1 MAINYSLA
9 KLNAKFGE
17 KSDGKF
23 YARAQVN
30 STTNLKEFSQ
40 LIASQTTVSRADVS
54 AVLISSVENL
64 IMELKR
70 GNQVEF
76 GELGKF
82 RVQLMSEGTEKAS
95 DFTANKITGIRIQFV
110 PGEDLD
116 DLFSKLEFTP
126 VASRLVQKAA
136 LKAEKAGATI
146 IDINEAK
153 TNARRTTLART
164 RMILT
169 RRKRIRLRQVTR
181 TLRARTTQVLGQR
194 IRTTQALEPR
204 GTTRVVRPTDLQS
217 CSGKDR
223 VPSSG
228 NVTS

>member
-9 KLNAKFGE
+9 KLNPGLA

-30 STTNLKEFSQ
+30 ATTNLKEFSQ

-153 TNARRTTLART
+153 ANAKKDHAGSDSDDSD
-164 RMILT
+164 
-169 RRKRIRLRQVTR
+169 KK
-181 TLRARTTQVLGQR
+181 
-194 IRTTQALEPR
+194 EEDKN
-204 GTTRVVRPTDLQS
+204 PTGD
-217 CSGKDR
+217 KDSETKDN
-223 VPSSG
+223 PSSG
-228 NVTS
+228 SEDKDNPSSGTEGDNQGGQTDGPTQLD

>member
-9 KLNAKFGE
+9 KLNPGLA

-30 STTNLKEFSQ
+30 ATTNLKEFSQ

-110 PGEDLD
+110 PGEDLE

-136 LKAEKAGATI
+136 LKAEKEGAKI
-146 IDINEAK
+146 IDISEAK
-153 TNARRTTLART
+153 ANGKKDTSDSDKNTSGDDTSDT
-164 RMILT
+164 D
-169 RRKRIRLRQVTR
+169 K
-181 TLRARTTQVLGQR
+181 G
-194 IRTTQALEPR
+194 
-204 GTTRVVRPTDLQS
+204 GTSTPDTGNDNPG
-217 CSGKDR
+217 SGTGGSQGSED
-223 VPSSG
+223 G
-228 NVTS
+228 DDHTEY

>member
-153 TNARRTTLART
+153 TNAKKDNAGSDSDDSDKKEEDKT
-164 RMILT
+164 
-169 RRKRIRLRQVTR
+169 
-181 TLRARTTQVLGQR
+181 
-194 IRTTQALEPR
+194 
-204 GTTRVVRPTDLQS
+204 PTGD
-217 CSGKDR
+217 KDSESKDN
-223 VPSSG
+223 PSSG
-228 NVTS
+228 SEDKDNPSSGTEGDNQGSQTDGPTEL